1 MSFLDISITDVLDIA
16 LVAILIYQLY
26 RLVKGTVAIKIF
38 LGVLAIYLL
47 WKLVQALNMH
57 VLSEILG
64 QFIGVGVIA
73 LIIVFQQEIRRFLLM
88 IGTTGFQR
96 RGKFINQLLRNTG
109 ELSFVTDIDSIVD
122 AARYMGNEKT
132 GALMVIT
139 RNSELRLIAQTGDE
153 LDAQLSKRLLL
164 SIFNKYSP
172 LHDGAVIITGN
183 RITAARAVLP
193 VTERTNLP
201 AHLGMRHR
209 AAIGITE
216 QSDAVCVIV
225 SEETG
230 KISYAIDGEI
240 RYNLE
245 DMELQKLLETDLRK
259 E

>member
-1 MSFLDISITDVLDIA
+1 MSFLDISFTDVLDIV

-73 LIIVFQQEIRRFLLM
+73 LIIVFQQEIRRFLLV

-96 RGKFINQLLRNTG
+96 RGKFFSNLLRSADET
-109 ELSFVTDIDSIVD
+109 EVQTDIDAIVD
-122 AARYMGNEKT
+122 AAKYMAAEKT
-132 GALMVIT
+132 GALIVVT
-139 RNSELRLIAQTGDE
+139 RNSELRMIAQTGDE
-153 LDAQLSKRLLL
+153 LDARLSKRLLL

-172 LHDGAVIITGN
+172 LHDGAVLVSKN
-183 RITAARAVLP
+183 RIAAARAVLP
-193 VTERTNLP
+193 ATEKSDLP

-209 AAIGITE
+209 AAIGVTE

-230 KISYAIDGEI
+230 KVSYAIAGEI

-245 DMELQKLLETDLRK
+245 EMDLQKQLEKDLR

>member
-1 MSFLDISITDVLDIA
+1 VSFLDISFTDVLDIV

-73 LIIVFQQEIRRFLLM
+73 LIIVFQQEIRRFLLV

-96 RGKFINQLLRNTG
+96 RGKFLSNLLRSADET
-109 ELSFVTDIDSIVD
+109 EVQTDIDAIVD
-122 AARYMGNEKT
+122 AAKYMAAEKT
-132 GALMVIT
+132 GALIVVT
-139 RNSELRLIAQTGDE
+139 RNSELRMIAQTGDE
-153 LDAQLSKRLLL
+153 LDARLSKRLLL

-172 LHDGAVIITGN
+172 LHDGAVLISKN
-183 RITAARAVLP
+183 RIAAARAVLP
-193 VTERTNLP
+193 ATEKSNLP

-209 AAIGITE
+209 AAIGVTE

-230 KISYAIDGEI
+230 KVSYAIGGEI

-245 DMELQKLLETDLRK
+245 DMDLQKQLEKDLRD
-259 E
+259 

>member
-1 MSFLDISITDVLDIA
+1 MSFLDISVTDVLDIV

-73 LIIVFQQEIRRFLLM
+73 LIIVFQQEIRRFLLV

-96 RGKFINQLLRNTG
+96 RGKFLSNLLRSTD
-109 ELSFVTDIDSIVD
+109 ETEVQTDIDAIVD
-122 AARYMGNEKT
+122 AAKYMAAEKT
-132 GALMVIT
+132 GALIVVT
-139 RNSELRLIAQTGDE
+139 RNSELRMIAQTGDE
-153 LDAQLSKRLLL
+153 LDARLSKRLLL
-164 SIFNKYSP
+164 SIFNKFSP
-172 LHDGAVIITGN
+172 LHDGAVLVSKN
-183 RITAARAVLP
+183 RIAAARAVLP
-193 VTERTNLP
+193 ATEKSNLP

-209 AAIGITE
+209 AAIGVTE

-230 KISYAIDGEI
+230 KISYAISGEI

-245 DMELQKLLETDLRK
+245 DMDLQKQLEKDLR

>member
-1 MSFLDISITDVLDIA
+1 VSFLDISFTDVLDIV

-73 LIIVFQQEIRRFLLM
+73 LIIVFQQEIRRFLLV

-96 RGKFINQLLRNTG
+96 RGKFLSNLLRSADET
-109 ELSFVTDIDSIVD
+109 EVQTDIDAIVD
-122 AARYMGNEKT
+122 AAKYMAAEKT
-132 GALMVIT
+132 GALIVVT
-139 RNSELRLIAQTGDE
+139 RNSELRMIAQTGDE
-153 LDAQLSKRLLL
+153 LDARLSKRLLL

-172 LHDGAVIITGN
+172 LHDGAVLISKN
-183 RITAARAVLP
+183 RIAAARAVLP
-193 VTERTNLP
+193 ATEKSDLP

-209 AAIGITE
+209 AAIGVTE

-230 KISYAIDGEI
+230 KVSYAIGGEI

-245 DMELQKLLETDLRK
+245 DMDLQKQLEKDLR

>member
-1 MSFLDISITDVLDIA
+1 MSFLDISFTDVLDIV

-73 LIIVFQQEIRRFLLM
+73 LIIVFQQEIRRFLLV

-96 RGKFINQLLRNTG
+96 RGKFLSNLLRSADET
-109 ELSFVTDIDSIVD
+109 EVQTDIDAIVD
-122 AARYMGNEKT
+122 AAKYMAAEKT
-132 GALMVIT
+132 GALIVVT
-139 RNSELRLIAQTGDE
+139 RNSELRMIAQTGDE
-153 LDAQLSKRLLL
+153 LDARLSKRLLL

-172 LHDGAVIITGN
+172 LHDGAVLISKN
-183 RITAARAVLP
+183 RIAAARAVLP
-193 VTERTNLP
+193 ATEKSNLP

-209 AAIGITE
+209 AAIGVTE

-230 KISYAIDGEI
+230 KVSYAIGGEI

-245 DMELQKLLETDLRK
+245 DMDLQKQLEKDLRD
-259 E
+259 

>member
-1 MSFLDISITDVLDIA
+1 VSFLDISVTDVLDIV

-73 LIIVFQQEIRRFLLM
+73 LIIVFQQEIRRFLLV

-96 RGKFINQLLRNTG
+96 RGKFLSNLLRSTD
-109 ELSFVTDIDSIVD
+109 ETEVQTDIDAIVD
-122 AARYMGNEKT
+122 AAKYMAAEKT
-132 GALMVIT
+132 GALIVVT
-139 RNSELRLIAQTGDE
+139 RNSELRMIAQTGDE
-153 LDAQLSKRLLL
+153 LDARLSKRLLL

-172 LHDGAVIITGN
+172 LHDGAVLVSKN
-183 RITAARAVLP
+183 RIAAARAVLP
-193 VTERTNLP
+193 ATEKSNLP

-209 AAIGITE
+209 AAIGVTE

-230 KISYAIDGEI
+230 KISYAISGEI

-245 DMELQKLLETDLRK
+245 DMDLQKQLEKDLR

>member
-1 MSFLDISITDVLDIA
+1 MSFLDISVTDVLDIV

-73 LIIVFQQEIRRFLLM
+73 LIIVFQQEIRRFLLV

-96 RGKFINQLLRNTG
+96 RGKFLSNLLRSTD
-109 ELSFVTDIDSIVD
+109 ETEVQTDIDAIVD
-122 AARYMGNEKT
+122 AAKYMAAEKT
-132 GALMVIT
+132 GALIVVT
-139 RNSELRLIAQTGDE
+139 RNSELRMIAQTGDE
-153 LDAQLSKRLLL
+153 LDARLSKRLLL

-172 LHDGAVIITGN
+172 LHDGAVLVSKN
-183 RITAARAVLP
+183 RIAAARAVLP
-193 VTERTNLP
+193 ATEKSNLP

-209 AAIGITE
+209 AAIGVTE

-230 KISYAIDGEI
+230 KISYAISGEI

-245 DMELQKLLETDLRK
+245 DMDLQKQLEKDLR